1 MHYLTNYYKNLAEQ
15 LQDRVNHLTQLVE
28 TAKNTIADDYSNI
41 PAEAGSTNLQR
52 NDAWKNGTQRVSND
66 SKFVNDVNHKSEIEA
81 NVMNPSGAI
90 DPQLERSKARR
101 IATEISNRSEKNG
114 EFDVELQ
121 HRINVVT
128 NRVADAQI
136 KKLKQDEFANSV
148 MNPSGAA
155 KLSSKK

>member
-1 MHYLTNYYKNLAEQ
+1 MHYLTNYYKNLSEQ
-15 LQDRVNHLTQLVE
+15 LQDRINHLTRLVE
-28 TAKNTIADDYSNI
+28 TAKNKIADEYSNI

-66 SKFVNDVNHKSEIEA
+66 ANFVNDVNYKSEVES

-101 IATEISNRSEKNG
+101 IATEISNRSENNG
-114 EFDVELQ
+114 EFDAELQ
-121 HRINVVT
+121 NRINVVT
-128 NRVADAQI
+128 NRAADAQI
-136 KKLKQDEFANSV
+136 KKLKQNEFANSV
-148 MNPSGAA
+148 MNPSGAT

>member
-15 LQDRVNHLTQLVE
+15 LQDRINHLTQLVE

-41 PAEAGSTNLQR
+41 PAEAGSTNRER
-52 NDAWKNGTQRVSND
+52 NNAWKNGTQRVSSD
-66 SKFVNDVNHKSEIEA
+66 AKFVNDVNHKSEIEA

-90 DPQLERSKARR
+90 DPQLERSKARK
-101 IATEISNRSEKNG
+101 IATEISNRSDIHGAFNN
-114 EFDVELQ
+114 ELE

-128 NRVADAQI
+128 NRAADAQI